1 VYCSI
6 EGVRRMV
13 KTIKAMDRRR
23 HSVNSTLKLLE
34 RS

>member
-1 VYCSI
+1 
-6 EGVRRMV
+6 MV